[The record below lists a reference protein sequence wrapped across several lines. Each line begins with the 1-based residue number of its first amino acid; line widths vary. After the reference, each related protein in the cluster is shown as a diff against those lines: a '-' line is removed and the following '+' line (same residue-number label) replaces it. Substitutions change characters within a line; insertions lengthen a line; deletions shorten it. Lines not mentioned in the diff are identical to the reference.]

1 MKKVLVFC
9 LLLALWLSLDGSGA
23 WAIIDVG
30 WMQKGVRVWY
40 FGSAGDLA
48 HSSEAEEA
56 YLFASINGNNAQVT
70 HHSGISHWTSPTV
83 DTNTYSIIDQG
94 PCWIHPQ
101 VLQNIAVGD
110 KWMGIDIKHRD
121 PTTSYTY
128 NSFKSTAELSSLPYL
143 LLPIKALFD
152 LKPQRDLVRLVY
164 GIPYWPGYPVWG
176 TAYFD
181 AETGLCLY
189 NERVTVST
197 TQWGI
202 LSEINYNFA
211 THRAFAEDNGPH
223 TGFTSNAIKSSTL
236 GHFVDIEAHVESR
249 YGDTVQ
255 MWASTQAGGSITSF
269 LPINENYCFFG
280 SVPVLRHKLMTA
292 TPQYPPENW
301 TEYGKYLWWWVP
313 QVALQSS
320 TINIFGV
327 SMNRTNTNPYT
338 FEANVGTGLYFS
350 KIIFDNDGYMTSA
363 LCTSNCSSTPPT
375 FCAKDSAL
383 GLDLCAGSTLYNDT
397 RVIGLDYYKNTM
409 GIAKPAK
416 IEMVDFDGDKK
427 TDIAVYRS
435 GTGAWYVY
443 PSGGGAPYGIGWG
456 GDASDKPVPG
466 DFDGDGKTDIA
477 VYRSNIGA
485 WYVYPSGGASP
496 YGVGWGGDATD
507 KPVPGDYDGDGKTDP
522 AVYRAGTG
530 AWYIKP
536 SGGGSPYGLGWGGD
550 ATDKPVPGDYDGD
563 GKTDIAVYRTS
574 TGAWYVIPSGGG
586 TPYGVGW
593 GGDSSDKPVTMN
605 LSSID

>member
-1 MKKVLVFC
+1 MKKSFIVCLVLG
-9 LLLALWLSLDGSGA
+9 WSLFGTYA
-23 WAIIDVG
+23 WAIDVG

-40 FGSAGDLA
+40 FGSVGDLFN
-48 HSSEAEEA
+48 SSEADEA

-70 HHSGISHWTSPTV
+70 HHSGISHWTLPTA
-83 DTNTYSIIDQG
+83 DTNTYSVLDQG

-101 VLQNIAVGD
+101 VLQNIAIGD
-110 KWMGIDIKHRD
+110 TWMGIKITYRD

-128 NSFKSTAELSSLPYL
+128 DSFKSTAELSSLPYL

-152 LKPQRDLVRLVY
+152 LRPQRDLVRLVY
-164 GIPYWPGYPVWG
+164 GRQYLDPVWG

-189 NERVTVST
+189 NERLTVYT
-197 TQWGI
+197 IQWGI
-202 LSEINYNFA
+202 LSEINYDFA
-211 THRAFAEDNGPH
+211 TQKAFAEDNGPH
-223 TGFTSNAIKSSTL
+223 SGFGPNAIKSVST
-236 GHFVDIEAHVESR
+236 GNFVDIEAHVESR

-269 LPINENYCFFG
+269 LPIKENYCFFG

-301 TEYGKYLWWWVP
+301 NQYGKYLWWWVP

-363 LCTSNCSSTPPT
+363 YCLYPSNCSSTPPT

-383 GLDLCAGSTLYNDT
+383 GLDLCAGSTLSNDT

-409 GIAKPAK
+409 GRATPTIPIIQVTQSIQNFGYVPPGSYKDLTLEVK
-416 IEMVDFDGDKK
+416 NIGEGIL
-427 TDIAVYRS
+427 TGAVS
-435 GTGAWYVY
+435 GTAPFSIVSGETYNLGAGQSQPIVVRYTA
-443 PSGGGAPYGIGWG
+443 PLQKGSQTGSLIFTGGG
-456 GDASDKPVPG
+456 
-466 DFDGDGKTDIA
+466 
-477 VYRSNIGA
+477 
-485 WYVYPSGGASP
+485 
-496 YGVGWGGDATD
+496 GVTIQVKGTNT
-507 KPVPGDYDGDGKTDP
+507 K
-522 AVYRAGTG
+522 AGLP
-530 AWYIKP
+530 WLLLL
-536 SGGGSPYGLGWGGD
+536 LG
-550 ATDKPVPGDYDGD
+550 
-563 GKTDIAVYRTS
+563 
-574 TGAWYVIPSGGG
+574 
-586 TPYGVGW
+586 
-593 GGDSSDKPVTMN
+593 N
-605 LSSID
+605 